1 MTTDNRVR
9 INGKTFHAAG
19 PIKRRRISDWPV
31 PVSASGGQPPESRYL
46 RNPVTIGPISNA
58 FAGDVDFDWV
68 RHQGQITKLFDSE
81 CWTHQGVITHARLHQ
96 TLSDTGAAGESV
108 WAPSVQTGFVN
119 AGDTTTPCF
128 NPHMPINFPG
138 SSVAGLFMARTDMVT
153 ATSDYDFDLMVLS
166 SGTWAETEALVQAT
180 AQEDAGIVDLEVHKG
195 GAFVLYDS
203 GTAVVVETST
213 DGASWSAT
221 SDTPAGRAYSGSR
234 LLSDGNLLLAFVQQS
249 DNTFDIEDS
258 SNSGGA
264 FAARLAGSVGQLRD
278 VGFFF
283 DRDGTSRVVVLTTDA
298 LYWYDTA
305 NYTLNRIFTLPFEG
319 RAIEEFGGQLLI
331 FMDGG
336 RVYLYSSNGATQDV
350 SPGGVQGMPDGKDI
364 GSDTNSQ
371 VCLTRTATG
380 VYALWSGD
388 DVGGTN
394 LAPLILLWTGFGW
407 HFIWQDTATRDE
419 DAARFIAF
427 FENDLWWGVAGDN
440 NVTALYQMKDIEA
453 PFSLLGS
460 AVEFQED
467 SYIDTQRLNFGSE
480 EISTTLWDAFFNTDD
495 VDASETIVATFGI
508 NGAARTTST
517 LGTVDSDLETHTFP
531 SASSAVGSNC
541 RTFAMRL
548 AFARTDGSGTDNLS
562 PKLLTAKLTFSRIP
576 SKRYLYTVPLI
587 VQSDQE
593 GLQES
598 LGTFADLDTIEDSAV
613 MVPFEYGGRSS
624 VNVLAIPETEIEE
637 FIGETLNAVQNDRAS
652 SYTLFLAEV

>member
-46 RNPVTIGPISNA
+46 RNPVTIGPISDA

-81 CWTHQGVITHARLHQ
+81 CWTHQGIITHARLNQ
-96 TLSDTGAAGESV
+96 TLSDNSFDGSSV
-108 WAPSVQTGFVN
+108 WAPNNGSIDDR
-119 AGDTTTPCF
+119 ADEREEPCF
-128 NPHMPINFPG
+128 NPHMPAFFNG
-138 SSVAGLFMARTDMVT
+138 SSVSGLFMGRTDVVGEG
-153 ATSDYDFDLMVLS
+153 DYNIDLMVLS
-166 SGTWAETEALVQAT
+166 SETWAQTENLV
-180 AQEDAGIVDLEVHKG
+180 DASSRKDSGIVDIETHKG
-195 GAFVLYDS
+195 GIFVLY
-203 GTAVVVETST
+203 TAAAAVVVETST

-221 SDTPAGRAYSGSR
+221 SDEPAGNAYPGSR
-234 LLSDGNLLLAFVQQS
+234 LLSDGNLLHAFVQQS

-305 NYTLNRIFTLPFEG
+305 NYVLNRIFTLPFEG

-336 RVYLYSSNGATQDV
+336 RVYIYSSNGATRDI

-364 GSDTNSQ
+364 GSDANSQ

-407 HFIWQDTATRDE
+407 HFIWQDTSTRDE
-419 DAARFIAF
+419 DASRFIAF
-427 FENDLWWGVAGDN
+427 FENDLWWGVAGTN

-453 PFSLLGS
+453 SFSLLGS

-598 LGTFADLDTIEDSAV
+598 LGTFADLDTIEDSTV

-637 FIGETLNAVQNDRAS
+637 FTGETLNAVQNDRAA